1 MERRQRQ
8 SSVDDAVIAAD
19 HLRVRKQL
27 GEAAAVDVHV
37 DGGGTS
43 VSRSAPPSGT
53 SAARRGPPA
62 SAGCTL
68 GLLSL
73 HLAAD
78 PGTQRRTSSSR
89 TSCIRER
96 EGVSSSSPGAW
107 LAGRRPQAEEHSLSP
122 TRRRVDAGIDIM
134 GSGGQGGDDGTPSG
148 GEVWI
153 IGYTATPQAEVCMA
167 APRSH
172 LRCCIC
178 SNKGPRTPLRI
189 ISTWVKDIGG
199 D

>member
-1 MERRQRQ
+1 MEQRQRQ
-8 SSVDDAVIAAD
+8 SSVDDAIITAD
-19 HLRVRKQL
+19 HLRVRKRL

-43 VSRSAPPSGT
+43 VSRSAPPPGT

-62 SAGCTL
+62 SAAPSGCCLCTSPPIL
-68 GLLSL
+68 GHNVEHHHPAHHASVR
-73 HLAAD
+73 
-78 PGTQRRTSSSR
+78 GK
-89 TSCIRER
+89 
-96 EGVSSSSPGAW
+96 GSPLPHQAW

-178 SNKGPRTPLRI
+178 SNKGPRVPLPLAFG
-189 ISTWVKDIGG
+189 SSQPG
-199 D
+199 

>member
-43 VSRSAPPSGT
+43 VSRSAPPPGT
-53 SAARRGPPA
+53 SAARRGPLP
-62 SAGCTL
+62 
-68 GLLSL
+68 
-73 HLAAD
+73 
-78 PGTQRRTSSSR
+78 
-89 TSCIRER
+89 
-96 EGVSSSSPGAW
+96 
-107 LAGRRPQAEEHSLSP
+107 GRRPQAEEQSLSP

-178 SNKGPRTPLRI
+178 SNKGPRVPLPLAFG
-189 ISTWVKDIGG
+189 SSQPG
-199 D
+199 

>member
-1 MERRQRQ
+1 MEQRQRQ

-43 VSRSAPPSGT
+43 VSRSAPPPGT
-53 SAARRGPPA
+53 SAARRGP
-62 SAGCTL
+62 L
-68 GLLSL
+68 RL
-73 HLAAD
+73 LAA
-78 PGTQRRTSSSR
+78 PSGCCLCTSPPILGHNVEHHHPAHHASVR
-89 TSCIRER
+89 
-96 EGVSSSSPGAW
+96 GKGSPLPHQG
-107 LAGRRPQAEEHSLSP
+107 L
-122 TRRRVDAGIDIM
+122 
-134 GSGGQGGDDGTPSG
+134 GGDDGTPSG

-178 SNKGPRTPLRI
+178 SNKGPRVPLPLAFG
-189 ISTWVKDIGG
+189 SSQPG
-199 D
+199 